1 MLREALRAPAT
12 DEDALALLALGGG
25 CHLLAEAAPVVPF
38 VLVAGLLVRTLGHA
52 AGSREPPRFAPGRL
66 PGVAREGLGA
76 ALVAGCFLV
85 VPVAVLA
92 TTTGLAGR
100 GGDDPSALVVTL
112 GGTAALAAA
121 APFLYLLPAGL
132 AGYAVEGRL
141 GAAFDRRRLRRAAGD
156 ARYLVATLA
165 SAGGL
170 GVAAALY
177 GPLRPVVA
185 GFFLAF
191 YAERAAATLCGRA
204 VAAAGAGAA
213 ASGTEGM

>member
-12 DEDALALLALGGG
+12 GEDALALLALGGG
-25 CHLLAEAAPVVPF
+25 CHLLAEAVPVVPF

-92 TTTGLAGR
+92 ATTGLAGR
-100 GGDDPSALVVTL
+100 GGGPSALVVTL

-141 GAAFDRRRLRRAAGD
+141 RAAFDRRRLRRAAGD

>member
-12 DEDALALLALGGG
+12 GEDALALLALGGG
-25 CHLLAEAAPVVPF
+25 CHLLAEWVPVVPF

-52 AGSREPPRFAPGRL
+52 VGSRAAPRFDPRRL
-66 PGVAREGLGA
+66 PGVVREGLGA
-76 ALVAGCFLV
+76 TLVAGAYLV

-92 TTTGLAGR
+92 ATTTGLVGR
-100 GGDDPSALVVTL
+100 GGGGPSALVVTL
-112 GGTAALAAA
+112 GGTAALAVA

-141 GAAFDRRRLRRAAGD
+141 RAGFDRRRLGRAARD
-156 ARYLVATLA
+156 ARYLVAVLA

-170 GVAAALY
+170 GVVAALY
-177 GPLRPVVA
+177 DPLRPAVV

-191 YAERAAATLCGRA
+191 YVERAAATLCGRA
-204 VAAAGAGAA
+204 VAAAGAGASA
-213 ASGTEGM
+213 A